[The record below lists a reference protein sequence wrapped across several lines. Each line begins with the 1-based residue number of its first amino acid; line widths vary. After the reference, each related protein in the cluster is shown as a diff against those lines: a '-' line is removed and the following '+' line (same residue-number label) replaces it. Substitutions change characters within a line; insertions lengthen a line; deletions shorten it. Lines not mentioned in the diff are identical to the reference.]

1 MHSGERPSPKL
12 DDPIRRNCAMPN
24 DNSKLRRSEQAVA
37 FNTIEIVTHYLG
49 AQGARVAEAL
59 IEHGNRLPP
68 VILKK
73 ILGPNRGYTTKSA
86 DKQMSWGITKDDGR
100 YKVAIILESGEQG
113 SDAVKA
119 AELIERSYK
128 GLVVREVSARAHS
141 SDPGEACDLLV
152 KGLSPGASISHRNG
166 FPGTIGAI
174 VRNDQGDGEWLGVLG
189 ASHVLAHHDV
199 EAGSSVFAPSRR
211 DGRGMSTDICGK
223 LERYKVINT
232 YDEDT
237 PDTDY
242 LNCVDA
248 AVVRLPETRMRY
260 HAVPDRN
267 RVRNGAGPGSIDI
280 VGVLG
285 GDEVAKRL
293 ALPVYKLGRTSGF
306 TEGTLKYI
314 GLQRQIIQIGGK
326 DCVYTNVLAVSAPR
340 DRPFSR
346 PGDSGALVYTE
357 DGFGIGLVIGG
368 TDGVKNSRPESLTF
382 ISPLDACLLDTQV
395 RLLTVP

>member
-1 MHSGERPSPKL
+1 
-12 DDPIRRNCAMPN
+12 MPN
-24 DNSKLRRSEQAVA
+24 DDLKLRRSEQAVA

-73 ILGPNRGYTTKSA
+73 ILGPNRGYTTESA

-141 SDPGEACDLLV
+141 CDPGEACDSLV

-211 DGRGMSTDICGK
+211 DGRGMNTEICGK

-280 VGVLG
+280 VGVTG
-285 GDEVAKRL
+285 G
-293 ALPVYKLGRTSGF
+293 
-306 TEGTLKYI
+306 
-314 GLQRQIIQIGGK
+314 
-326 DCVYTNVLAVSAPR
+326 
-340 DRPFSR
+340 
-346 PGDSGALVYTE
+346 
-357 DGFGIGLVIGG
+357 
-368 TDGVKNSRPESLTF
+368 
-382 ISPLDACLLDTQV
+382 
-395 RLLTVP
+395 